1 MERARSEN
9 DIPTLPAF
17 PVPGVGEA
25 VPFFPAPPPPAPR
38 PRSALVIDT
47 AAEGFFAVGLA
58 RNDVAPQPHDEVAP
72 ADDEPSAP
80 GIAAA
85 QRRRDLSRYVLAVVV
100 VCLGI
105 LGASAAQIG

>member
-25 VPFFPAPPPPAPR
+25 TPFFPAPPPPAPR

-58 RNDVAPQPHDEVAP
+58 MNDIAPHADDAP
-72 ADDEPSAP
+72 AYERASELS
-80 GIAAA
+80 GVTA
-85 QRRRDLSRYVLAVVV
+85 QRRRELSRYVLAVVV